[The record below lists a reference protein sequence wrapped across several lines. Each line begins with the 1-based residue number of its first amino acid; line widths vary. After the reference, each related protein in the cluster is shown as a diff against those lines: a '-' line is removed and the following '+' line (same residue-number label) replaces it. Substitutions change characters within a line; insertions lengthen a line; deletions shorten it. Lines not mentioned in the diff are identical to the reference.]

1 MGCFIVIFINASH
14 FILSHHIS
22 GVIIDMTNNVQP
34 IFIMPEG
41 SSRNIGR
48 EAQKSNISAGIAVAE
63 TVRTTL
69 GPKGMD
75 KMLVDSIGDIV
86 ITNDGVTILEEM
98 QINHPAAK
106 MLVEVSKTQEQEVGD
121 GTTTAVVLA
130 GELLKQADNLLE
142 QNIHPTVIANG
153 YRMASLKSME
163 ILDGFAESIKVND
176 KKMLEKIAI
185 TAMTGKS
192 AEIARERLA
201 GMIVEAVGNVTDVQ
215 DKDNLFVDRESLKIE
230 KRTGGSVDD
239 SELIQGIVIDKER
252 VHPDMP
258 RRVENAKVLLLDMA
272 LEVKETEKDTQIRIT
287 KPEELQAF
295 LEQEENML
303 KGMVDKVIGTG
314 AKVVF
319 CEKGI
324 DDTVQHFLARTGIY
338 AARRVKK
345 SDMEKLAKATGA
357 KVVNDL
363 DDASKSD
370 LGFAGLVEQKKI
382 GGEDMTF
389 VEKCKHPKSVTLLI
403 RGGTEH
409 VIDEIERAVVDAV
422 GDIISVM
429 KDNGRIVA
437 GGGSPE
443 IEVSKHLL
451 SYSDKLKGR
460 EQLAVRAFATA
471 LEIIPRTLA
480 ENAGLDPIDVL
491 VSLKAKHDEKKGVD
505 FGLSV
510 FDGEVRN
517 MKALGVIEP
526 LKIKVQAINS
536 ATEAA
541 IMILRIDDVIASGA
555 PKEGAGMPRGM
566 PPPGMGGM
574 GGMPPM

>member
-1 MGCFIVIFINASH
+1 MS
-14 FILSHHIS
+14 
-22 GVIIDMTNNVQP
+22 NNVQP

-41 SSRNIGR
+41 SNRNTGR
-48 EAQKSNISAGIAVAE
+48 DAQRNNIAAGIAVAE

-75 KMLVDSIGDIV
+75 KMLVDSLGDIV

-98 QINHPAAK
+98 QIDHPAAK

-130 GELLKQADNLLE
+130 GELLKQADDLLE
-142 QNIHPTVIANG
+142 QNIHPTVVANG
-153 YRMASLKSME
+153 YRMASVKAMD
-163 ILDGFAESIKVND
+163 ILNSFTESIKVND
-176 KKMLEKIAI
+176 KKMLKQVAI

-192 AEIARERLA
+192 AEIAREKLA
-201 GMIVEAVGNVTDVQ
+201 GMIVDAVGSVTEVNGDEI
-215 DKDNLFVDRESLKIE
+215 FIDREALKIE

-252 VHPDMP
+252 VHPEMP
-258 RRVENAKVLLLDMA
+258 RRVENGKVLLLDQA
-272 LEVKETEKDTQIRIT
+272 LEVKDTEKDTQIRIT
-287 KPEELQAF
+287 RPEELQAF

-303 KGMVDKVIGTG
+303 KEMVDKVLATG
-314 AKVVF
+314 VKVLF

-324 DDTVQHFLARTGIY
+324 DDTVQHFLSKSGVY
-338 AARRVKK
+338 ATRRVKK

-357 KVVNDL
+357 KIVNDI
-363 DDASKSD
+363 DDVSKDD
-370 LGFAGLVEQKKI
+370 LGFAGLVVQKKV
-382 GGEDMTF
+382 GGEEMTF
-389 VEKCKHPKSVTLLI
+389 VEKCKEPKSVTILI

-409 VIDEIERAVVDAV
+409 VIDEIERAVVDAI
-422 GDIISVM
+422 GDIISVVM
-429 KDNGRIVA
+429 DEGKIVA

-443 IEVSKHLL
+443 MEVSKQLH
-451 SYSDKLKGR
+451 SYSDGLKGR
-460 EQLAVRAFATA
+460 EQLAVRSFAKA
-471 LEIIPRTLA
+471 LEVIPRTLA

-491 VSLKAKHDEKKGVD
+491 VSLKAKHDTKKGAD

-510 FDGEVRN
+510 FEGEVKD
-517 MKALGVIEP
+517 MKELGVIEP
-526 LKIKVQAINS
+526 LRTKIQAINS

-541 IMILRIDDVIASGA
+541 IMILRIDDVIASGGH
-555 PKEGAGMPRGM
+555 KEPPGGMPPRGM
-566 PPPGMGGM
+566 PPGMGGM